1 MIRIRIT
8 YEKGEGMRYTGNLD
22 MQMVWER
29 TIRRE
34 GLPLAYSQGF
44 HPQPRIQQ
52 ACPLPLGFLSLDEIV
67 DVWLE
72 MEEPDLEC
80 IRTAI
85 QKASPASM
93 IITRINLVD
102 LRSPT
107 LQTRVLSSLYQV
119 TLLEPIPEADLE
131 SKISNIQQAV
141 TLPRERRGKTYDLR
155 PLIEKLEVNSSI
167 PQSFMV
173 QLAAREGATGRPEEV
188 LLVMGM
194 DPFSTRIT
202 RMKTILMEVEI

>member
-29 TIRRE
+29 TIRRA

-131 SKISNIQQAV
+131 SKISNIQQAI

-155 PLIEKLEVNSSI
+155 PLIEKLEANSSI

-202 RMKTILMEVEI
+202 RMNTILMEVEI

>member
-1 MIRIRIT
+1 MIRIRIN

-29 TIRRE
+29 TIRRA

-85 QKASPASM
+85 QKASPTSM
-93 IITRINLVD
+93 NITRIYLVD

-119 TLLEPIPEADLE
+119 TLLEPIPKLTWNPKFPA
-131 SKISNIQQAV
+131 SKRQSPYPGNN
-141 TLPRERRGKTYDLR
+141 GKTYDLR
-155 PLIEKLEVNSSI
+155 PL
-167 PQSFMV
+167 
-173 QLAAREGATGRPEEV
+173 
-188 LLVMGM
+188 
-194 DPFSTRIT
+194 
-202 RMKTILMEVEI
+202 VESWK

>member
-29 TIRRE
+29 TIRRA

-119 TLLEPIPEADLE
+119 TLLEPMPEADLE
-131 SKISNIQQAV
+131 TKIFSIQQAV

>member
-29 TIRRE
+29 TIRRA

-131 SKISNIQQAV
+131 SKISNIQQAI

-202 RMKTILMEVEI
+202 RMNTILMEVEI

>member
-29 TIRRE
+29 TIRRA

-131 SKISNIQQAV
+131 SKISNIQQAI

-155 PLIEKLEVNSSI
+155 PLIEKLEAKSSI

-202 RMKTILMEVEI
+202 RMNTILMEVEI

>member
-29 TIRRE
+29 TIRRA

-155 PLIEKLEVNSSI
+155 PLIEKLEANSSI

-202 RMKTILMEVEI
+202 RMNTILMEVEI